1 MHINDLKSAMT
12 KKYTDLNVKKDE
24 ILNMYRDGI
33 AALKRIELHRNLCKD
48 PNSKEHLIDIY
59 YNESSMNQFKN
70 ACLAQLRDL
79 KVDSKPIAVPKAVEF
94 KSEGLR
100 QTLETLK
107 TNSRV
112 EDNPE
117 I

>member
-1 MHINDLKSAMT
+1 LLNSWQALAECGPKTAMHINDLKSAMT

-79 KVDSKPIAVPKAVEF
+79 KVDSKPIAVPKAVEI

-100 QTLETLK
+100 
-107 TNSRV
+107 
-112 EDNPE
+112 
-117 I
+117 